1 MWLLQRRE
9 SLPQAREGA
18 GGVVSLESLEVV
30 LPVHQET
37 HAPARRVGKV

>member
-18 GGVVSLESLEVV
+18 GGVVSLMRLSFSVV
-30 LPVHQET
+30 
-37 HAPARRVGKV
+37 